1 MIYQCFFNLHNCT
14 FNNRYMH
21 QPNLARCLTT
31 MTYLLGDDDIIT
43 TRSSDKHGFITTCI
57 SPIASKF
64 TIVDQHRLTLTLQVI
79 ILSRR
84 LGQLINRYGIIS
96 TCISVIITKQDSI
109 SAYTGRTLQAAMV
122 SPILQ
127 TWQYCRPTYTC
138 ISRKL
143 KLPLWDHVWPSGLKR
158 CDQNRKLLGSNPTRR
173 LAGLRDPTLLRGS
186 R

>member
-43 TRSSDKHGFITTCI
+43 TRSSDKHDFITTFI

-64 TIVDQHRLTLTLQVI
+64 TIVDQHTLTLTLQVI

-84 LGQLINRYGIIS
+84 LGQFVNCYGIIS

-109 SAYTGRTLQAAMV
+109 PACTGRTLQVAMV
-122 SPILQ
+122 SSILGHAENMYSVVSIFISLMS
-127 TWQYCRPTYTC
+127 TKFPTMVDKHALT
-138 ISRKL
+138 
-143 KLPLWDHVWPSGLKR
+143 LP
-158 CDQNRKLLGSNPTRR
+158 CNY
-173 LAGLRDPTLLRGS
+173 
-186 R
+186 